1 MKYTIYVNQAKAID
15 LGLTNINQAMIFDL
29 LTTASTWAKPTQ
41 IDGEVY
47 YWVARQAIVKEL
59 PILGLK
65 PDTAYRHLK
74 ALADLGL
81 IDYKKDG
88 KKDCIKVTE
97 KGKTYLSNTMSEANP
112 NHYVGNESELP
123 TNTDLNPK
131 KLGNESENNSE
142 MNPTY
147 PTTNTNQATNLSNTP
162 LTPQGGKVI
171 KIRVSKPN
179 SFKQFFASY
188 PAHRKGG
195 NDSQAWKTWKA
206 AKLTDHDADLANH
219 WLTQAA
225 IADPQ
230 NWSTSAHGFA
240 LGITRFINDTIW
252 LTPLPRPSGMSNDS
266 IEWAGSLE
274 EIL

>member
-81 IDYKKDG
+81 ISYKKAG
-88 KKDCIKVTE
+88 KKDCIRVTE
-97 KGKTYLSNTMSEANP
+97 KGKSYLSNTMSEANP
-112 NHYVGNESELP
+112 DHYVGNESELAK
-123 TNTDLNPK
+123 NTEMNPK

-147 PTTNTNQATNLSNTP
+147 PTTKSNQTTNLSKKGSARFVKPSVDEISQYITELAKTKP
-162 LTPQGGKVI
+162 LTVNPNESNRIFDHYESKGWVVGKSPM
-171 KIRVSKPN
+171 RN
-179 SFKQFFASY
+179 
-188 PAHRKGG
+188 
-195 NDSQAWKTWKA
+195 WKA
-206 AKLTDHDADLANH
+206 AVRGWLDRNNNFNGGTHGTNQQQPTRQTSSDRMRAAANQ
-219 WLTQAA
+219 LV
-225 IADPQ
+225 
-230 NWSTSAHGFA
+230 STLSQPHSAHG
-240 LGITRFINDTIW
+240 
-252 LTPLPRPSGMSNDS
+252 
-266 IEWAGSLE
+266 
-274 EIL
+274 